1 MPLQAV
7 SIILIQAFP
16 DMPADDLD
24 QIEDQVVVFR
34 AREQAVAEVVAH
46 ERLLAQREQPHHA
59 LVPFGF
65 GNFGKLRGENAPER
79 IVPGEEQSFIKHA
92 VRFLQGRAHAVA
104 RLQGVPCRDPRP
116 AAPLTDHPLGLF
128 EQGVMFPQKCPEPS
142 GEVRR
147 IGNLLSGSHR

>member
-1 MPLQAV
+1 MPFQAET
-7 SIILIQAFP
+7 IISIQAFI

-34 AREQAVAEVVAH
+34 AREQAVAKVVAH

-92 VRFLQGRAHAVA
+92 VRFLQGRVHAVA

-116 AAPLTDHPLGLF
+116 AATLTNHFLGLF
-128 EQGVMFPQKCPEPS
+128 EQRMMFPQECPEPS